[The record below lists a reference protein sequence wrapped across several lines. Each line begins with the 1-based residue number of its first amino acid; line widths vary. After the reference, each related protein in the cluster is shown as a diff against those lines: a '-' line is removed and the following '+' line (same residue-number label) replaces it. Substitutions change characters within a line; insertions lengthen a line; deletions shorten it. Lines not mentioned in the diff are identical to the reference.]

1 MWVMCAEES
10 LDSAT
15 ILEAIRIDSTKE
27 TLELASTITEDSLLS
42 MCSNLL
48 VIDSASGTWKV
59 SHLSVAEYFERS
71 HWSMQKA
78 HLHVVKSCL
87 LLLLEAFA
95 SDEHVAHVAEY
106 SQAEK
111 GGLLGYAV
119 RRWPEHARTQEG
131 EDQSAF
137 QSMIPLVKRFLGYS
151 TEGST
156 YFQKYFAH
164 LHAYVTNK
172 SLVTPLYIICF
183 YGLHDTLGDWWECI
197 EIDHWEGNPGTE
209 SPLTFAAMSNS
220 VPLCR
225 KLIQRGEIINTQDN
239 GDYGSALAAAASY
252 GNLEVVKF
260 LCLDAGANVN
270 LLLDNGDG
278 SALAAAS
285 SYDNLEVV
293 KFLCLDAGADVNL
306 LLNCG
311 PFGSALAAAAFHDHL
326 EIVKFLLDAG
336 ANMDLPLKDGRYGM
350 FEIAK
355 YHQYLETVSAESN
368 LGRPHDPQTL
378 P

>member
-1 MWVMCAEES
+1 MCAEES

-197 EIDHWEGNPGTE
+197 EIDHWQGNPGTE

-252 GNLEVVKF
+252 G
-260 LCLDAGANVN
+260 
-270 LLLDNGDG
+270 
-278 SALAAAS
+278 
-285 SYDNLEVV
+285 NLEVV